1 VVGFAALGFFVSIA
15 WLEEK
20 FGLVTLVIQALGWT
34 VAAIYVLMTAVTVF
48 CVGYVLK
55 KRNWEEF
62 FEMLFLLA
70 MLIVCAW
77 WFAS

>member
-34 VAAIYVLMTAVTVF
+34 VAAIYVLMTADILRRLRT
-48 CVGYVLK
+48 
-55 KRNWEEF
+55 
-62 FEMLFLLA
+62 
-70 MLIVCAW
+70 
-77 WFAS
+77 